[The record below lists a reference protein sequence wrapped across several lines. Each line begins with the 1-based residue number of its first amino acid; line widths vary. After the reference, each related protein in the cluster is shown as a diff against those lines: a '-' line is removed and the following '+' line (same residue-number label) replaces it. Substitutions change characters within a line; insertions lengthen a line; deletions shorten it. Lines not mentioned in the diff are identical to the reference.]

1 MHDNKDTQITLL
13 KPIFIA
19 FEMNNYN
26 DVINSTVCGT
36 YNSQNEN
43 IKYWETDK
51 CNKSITPN
59 PSNVSNL
66 NVNCACMVL

>member
-1 MHDNKDTQITLL
+1 
-13 KPIFIA
+13 
-19 FEMNNYN
+19 MNNYN

-43 IKYWETDK
+43 ITYWETDK
-51 CNKSITPN
+51 CNKSITSN
-59 PSNVSNL
+59 PSNISNL

>member
-1 MHDNKDTQITLL
+1 MHDDKDTQITLL
-13 KPIFIA
+13 KPISIA